1 MKKLSLEMPLDV
13 AYSVINHTTIGVK
26 SSVIAL
32 CSDIDRYFR
41 LKLDLNVSNHINEF
55 EYNRVKREY
64 PYLANMS
71 LEQFNRLLIVFKSI
85 RDINAHLHLRKPV
98 FIDDDI
104 IEYLTYILQPDYALE
119 VNNKLTVYGE
129 AYILYFL
136 SRKYNIFPFVTAFYK
151 FEYFKEISKMTGKE
165 KSDYQVNTQHVV
177 QELCGIGKPIYPNNV
192 DKFNYQFM
200 NDLFKKYM
208 TRIIYSIEKCCSKT
222 NKSFDNTWSMSKI
235 LNNSSAF
242 DFDEEVY
249 NLIITL
255 RNCWLHGFC
264 LDEQIDFDGKSI
276 KLDYQFIFTSF
287 TKIKRCLMNHEEEFK
302 LVIDELNDFA
312 ISCFNFYV
320 LRLIEVSYK
329 VLDSRLLSEDKIDS
343 RVRNLNLAFE
353 RFNKA
358 KLDYY
363 ELAGELIE
371 PDDIVFKVGGSKFA
385 DETTRMTKCYK
396 LNIIKFQ
403 SEDGF
408 DIGDYHTDN
417 KNLVLASIDIDGDF
431 SNEINGRY
439 LSEYSLENEKKF
451 GNRIS
456 VYDAVL

>member
-13 AYSVINHTTIGVK
+13 AYLVIDETTIGVK

-41 LKLDLNVSNHINEF
+41 LKLNLNISNQIDEF
-55 EYNRVKREY
+55 EYIRVRKEY

-85 RDINAHLHLRKPV
+85 RDINAHLHLRKPI

-104 IEYLTYILQPDYALE
+104 IEYLTYILKPDYSISH
-119 VNNKLTVYGE
+119 NNKLTVYGE

-136 SRKYNIFPFVTAFYK
+136 SRKYNIFPFVISFYK
-151 FEYFKEISKMTGKE
+151 HQYFEEIAALNGKE
-165 KSDYQVNTQHVV
+165 KSEYQVNTQHVV
-177 QELCGIGKPIYPNNV
+177 QELCGVGKPIYPNNV
-192 DKFNYQFM
+192 DRFNYQFM

-222 NKSFDNTWSMSKI
+222 KKSFDNTWSMAKI
-235 LNNSSAF
+235 LNNTSAF
-242 DFDEEVY
+242 DNEDEVF
-249 NLIITL
+249 NLIISL
-255 RNCWLHGFC
+255 RNCWLHGVF
-264 LDEQIDFDGKSI
+264 LNEQIEIDGKLEELSY
-276 KLDYQFIFTSF
+276 KFIFESF
-287 TKIKRCLMNHEEEFK
+287 TKIKRCLMNYEEEFR

-329 VLDSRLLSEDKIDS
+329 VLDNRLLTEDKIDS
-343 RVRNLNLAFE
+343 RVDNLNVAFE
-353 RFNKA
+353 RFDKA

-371 PDDIVFKVGGSKFA
+371 ADDIVFKVGASKFA
-385 DETTRMTKCYK
+385 DNFPRKTKCYK
-396 LNIIKFQ
+396 LNIIKFH

-408 DIGDYHTDN
+408 DVGEYHTDN
-417 KNLVLASIDIDGDF
+417 KELVVASINLDGDYM
-431 SNEINGRY
+431 NEINGRY
-439 LSEYSLENEKKF
+439 LSEYSLENETKF

-456 VYDAVL
+456 VYDAIM